1 MYNNV
6 RAWLALYLKLAAS
19 RGYIIGFKFG
29 GSLMIVVLNTLAA
42 DDFMIVQ
49 SSNPKDGLKLRMHV
63 NQCRRAEWN
72 NEHGAVYAMDWQE
85 FNEKAA
91 RAGQKIGQYFETV
104 CADVFGGKLS
114 DGTKRFDKSGDVTIN
129 GVEYQ
134 CKLDSASATT
144 LQAIVN
150 AFHDRHK

>member
-6 RAWLALYLKLAAS
+6 RAWLALYLKLSAS
-19 RGYIIGFKFG
+19 RGYMIGFKFG
-29 GSLMIVVLNTLAA
+29 GSLMIVILDALTA

-63 NQCRRAEWN
+63 DQKRRMKWN
-72 NEHGAVYAMDWQE
+72 NECGAIYAMDWNE
-85 FNEKAA
+85 FQVCAA
-91 RAGQKIGQYFETV
+91 QAGLKIGQYFEVV
-104 CADVFGGKLS
+104 CANVFGGQIS
-114 DGTKRFDKSGDVTIN
+114 NGAKRFDKSGDITIN

-144 LQAIVN
+144 LQAIIN
-150 AFHDRHK
+150 AFHDRHN